1 MKYKYYILN
10 GFIYRV
16 SGKVIT
22 EWKERSW
29 IDTKMKISDLYRTY
43 DASFTNFK
51 KNPLTS

>member
-16 SGKVIT
+16 SGKVIHQWT
-22 EWKERSW
+22 NRAWV
-29 IDTKMKISDLYRTY
+29 DTKLHIQDLYRTY

-51 KNPLTS
+51 KNPLTV